1 MDGPLRDPSAGTAET
16 KMIPNKAALPSILGF
31 GGANVGIFVG
41 IVALIIMGLVI
52 KRSRWGLQARFVGES
67 RSFARYL
74 GVNVKGKILQ
84 IVLVSGG
91 LAGIAGVVES
101 LGTQLRFNQTFSP
114 GYGFIG
120 LTVALLGR
128 LNPVGILVAAGLY
141 GALEEGSTLMQL
153 NTGVPLSLVNVL
165 EGVIII
171 LTTAT
176 VMGVAQRRRRAT
188 LPVTPTAAHDN
199 APAAEVA

>member
-1 MDGPLRDPSAGTAET
+1 
-16 KMIPNKAALPSILGF
+16 MIPAKAALPSILGF

-41 IVALIIMGLVI
+41 LVAVVIMALVI
-52 KRSRWGLQARFVGES
+52 RRSRWGLQARFVGES
-67 RSFARYL
+67 RSFAQYL
-74 GVNVKGKILQ
+74 GVNVKGKVIQ
-84 IVLVSGG
+84 IIMVSGA

-120 LTVALLGR
+120 ITVALLGR
-128 LNPVGILVAAGLY
+128 LNPIGIVVAAALY

-176 VMGVAQRRRRAT
+176 ALRLARRRGRA
-188 LPVTPTAAHDN
+188 PVVPAGAHEAAPT
-199 APAAEVA
+199 AEVA